1 LANVMTLF
9 VLAIACV
16 KEQEQFVSVW
26 YHQATLSGG
35 RMFENGRDS
44 HQVQIPAFK
53 IFTDV
58 PDLV

>member
-1 LANVMTLF
+1 MTLF

-16 KEQEQFVSVW
+16 KEREQFVSVW

-35 RMFENGRDS
+35 QMFENGRDS

>member
-1 LANVMTLF
+1 LANVTTLF

-16 KEQEQFVSVW
+16 KEREQFVSVW

-44 HQVQIPAFK
+44 HQAQIPAFK
-53 IFTDV
+53 ILTDV
-58 PDLV
+58 LDLV